1 MAKKKIDR
9 RRKAVATRAAP
20 TRERIKD
27 VAGEL
32 YVLRG
37 HDGFSFGD
45 VADTIG
51 TTRANIHHHFGNK
64 RQLMAELIDGFVAD
78 AGERIRRTW
87 VGTPGSFA
95 DRLEANV
102 ADLRRFH
109 DRFNPRPGDRN
120 VWSPLSRVRLDLPVL
135 DRLGI
140 RALERIDRLYD
151 DCIRRALREAIASG
165 ELAPETSVDDVS
177 QIVRFTLLSCPPMTQ
192 DGGGF
197 EEIERLFTALERTLL
212 TAWGRR
218 ARKARRRTTR
228 TTRARRTAG

>member
-1 MAKKKIDR
+1 MAKQKIDR
-9 RRKAVATRAAP
+9 RRKAVTTRAVP

-45 VADTIG
+45 VADAIG

-64 RQLMAELIDGFVAD
+64 RQLMSELVDGFVAD
-78 AGERIRRTW
+78 AGLRIRRIW

-109 DRFNPRPGDRN
+109 DHFNPRPGDRN
-120 VWSPLSRVRLDLPVL
+120 VWSPLSRIRLDLPVL
-135 DRLGI
+135 DRLGT

-151 DCIRRALREAIASG
+151 DCIRRAVREAIAAG
-165 ELAPETSVDDVS
+165 EFASDTSVDDVA
-177 QIVRFTLLSCPPMTQ
+177 QLVRFALLSAAPMTQ

-197 EEIERLFTALERTLL
+197 EEVERLFTALERTLL
-212 TAWGRR
+212 VAWGRR
-218 ARKARRRTTR
+218 ARQARRRR
-228 TTRARRTAG
+228 PGVAAR

>member
-1 MAKKKIDR
+1 MAKKIDR
-9 RRKAVATRAAP
+9 RRKAVATRAMP

-37 HDGFSFGD
+37 HEGFSFGD
-45 VADTIG
+45 VADAIG

-64 RQLMAELIDGFVAD
+64 QQLMSELLDGFVAD
-78 AGERIRRTW
+78 ASLRIRRIW
-87 VGTPGSFA
+87 VDTPGSFA

-109 DRFNPRPGDRN
+109 DHFNLRPGDRN
-120 VWSPLSRVRLDLPVL
+120 VWSPLSRIRLDLPVL
-135 DRLGI
+135 DRPGI

-151 DCIRRALREAIASG
+151 DCIRRAVREAIASG
-165 ELAPETSVDDVS
+165 EFAPETSVDDVA
-177 QIVRFTLLSCPPMTQ
+177 QLVRFALLSCAPMTQ

-218 ARKARRRTTR
+218 ARQARRRQRGTATR
-228 TTRARRTAG
+228 